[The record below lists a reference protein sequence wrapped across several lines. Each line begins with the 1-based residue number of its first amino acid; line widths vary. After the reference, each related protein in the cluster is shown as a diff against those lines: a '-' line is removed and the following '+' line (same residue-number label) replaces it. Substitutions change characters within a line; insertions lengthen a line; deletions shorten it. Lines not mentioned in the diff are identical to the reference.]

1 MGWSRIKLMFVGREC
16 VGKTSLLKS
25 FSRTLSVRTTTMNRV
40 RECTRMR
47 ALCLTTTRAQGK
59 EKQKQPKG
67 KLLSTDGIDIS
78 DLEVPDKFK
87 KGNADLKSLR

>member
-1 MGWSRIKLMFVGREC
+1 
-16 VGKTSLLKS
+16 
-25 FSRTLSVRTTTMNRV
+25 
-40 RECTRMR
+40 MR